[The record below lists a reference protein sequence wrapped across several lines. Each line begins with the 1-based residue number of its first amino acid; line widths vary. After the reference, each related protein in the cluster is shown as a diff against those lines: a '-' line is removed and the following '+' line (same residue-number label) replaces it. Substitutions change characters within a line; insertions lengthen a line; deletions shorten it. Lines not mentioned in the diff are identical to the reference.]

1 MRTKKGDMGHA
12 SNDASGRGRRGM
24 TSGTALRA
32 LMAASAATLARASAT
47 TSTCDYYMTPEGEG
61 TTIGQTDAGTIMN
74 PFGSLEEAQL
84 ALKPGQTLCVL
95 SGTYELDTFIGA
107 EILARGNADAPI
119 TIRGY
124 RTSDGADLPKFRFS
138 GGVALDFR
146 GAEYVTV
153 EDIEVDGGASEA
165 TTEDVVKAW
174 WNGEKLAHVGRT
186 CFRIGQK
193 SRHVSIKRNACH
205 DVSEAAVNVVD
216 ALYSSIK
223 LNVFYRIGWFG
234 VGDIAAVKRTYT
246 AAVDEDEEDDYRL
259 DVQGNAIWG
268 VESHLYERTENAS
281 YSKFVKTFGVALDAV
296 ADEDLRMRFSENVIA
311 FNANVGMKIARSPYV
326 VVSKNTFYSDPTAG
340 ASLLTDS
347 AMTSKL
353 ILKDNIFSTSQSADF
368 ALDVGASY
376 GTDIDPDFFRN
387 NIVAGGGA
395 VLDGN
400 LTVTRISS
408 QLFADAAH
416 GNFTLLPAAEESIN
430 ATTVPGVDAAVLKV
444 LARVMKDFNA
454 GTMARSEWVANH
466 KTLTQLI
473 IKTAPSM
480 YTKITSTRKGPE
492 DASVQ
497 FTDPVTNEFFTL
509 KLNPAYA
516 RDLFERGASPLDGS
530 EDENA
535 YPLDG
540 PDDENA
546 YPISVGALGQGY
558 PANNTGYPSNS
569 TGYPSSSTGYPS
581 NSTGSGYPSNSTGYP
596 ASGYPA
602 NSNGYPAKG
611 YPANSTGYPAK
622 GYPANSNGY
631 PAKGYPANSN
641 GYPANSDG
649 YPATR
654 TPAMPESIAEQI
666 EDAVADAV
674 QQIQSATANATEEIV
689 QAEAEAVTNVT
700 ETAGDEEGSD
710 VDELLADA
718 TNDVSPPPPPPPPPR
733 HKPPPPPPPYPG
745 TVQPPSPPLPPAP
758 PHVDSEAGLVNG
770 RIVIPVKDTLR
781 DFLLERNEVVNASSM
796 SLDHPDEDVSEIEDL
811 EPECYNPPRGCPAI
825 FHLSNYRAQA
835 VSKVSDDSSTS
846 YSSDRVALAAYRGER
861 FATEQSRGSVQ
872 EFDAQRPVEDSP
884 YGPNIDRAFFA
895 ALGMQ
900 KESAFKPN
908 EIIAPMAVLMV
919 IAAAVV
925 ASERLTKRGPIEERA
940 SLLASTSDVAE
951 REASK
956 LRAMKT
962 RRNAMVASA
971 LAGVFFVATATSST
985 PGAAAVMRAK
995 KEVAQLGSKLADC
1008 AGKFYVVNLPF
1019 SSCAVK
1025 GSEIPVGAR
1034 PFPLEDFIKFEA
1046 FVVARLGWGGF
1057 WSMKSSGYEIRS
1069 AARAH
1074 VIEER
1079 RVKNE
1084 ENVTNGLM
1092 DYHRQCLR
1100 TKTWCLEEGSENAC
1114 CRDMPVTAVEQE
1126 EDDLEFNT
1134 YDSILRNLCGCAL
1147 MMDKTPT
1154 GCGQIDALG
1163 RDLYC
1168 DRMRA
1173 MGMGDDLPACCD
1185 APNPFRV
1192 QECLCKGDENHMAY
1206 T

>member
-1 MRTKKGDMGHA
+1 
-12 SNDASGRGRRGM
+12 
-24 TSGTALRA
+24 
-32 LMAASAATLARASAT
+32 MAASAATLARASAT

-454 GTMARSEWVANH
+454 GTMARSEWVAKH

-558 PANNTGYPSNS
+558 PSNNTGYPSNS

-602 NSNGYPAKG
+602 NS
-611 YPANSTGYPAK
+611 T
-622 GYPANSNGY
+622 GY

-733 HKPPPPPPPYPG
+733 RKPPPPPPPYPG

-770 RIVIPVKDTLR
+770 RIVIPVRDTLR
-781 DFLLERNEVVNASSM
+781 DFLLERIEVVNASSM

-811 EPECYNPPRGCPAI
+811 EPGCYNPPRGCPAI

-835 VSKVSDDSSTS
+835 VSTVSDDSSTS
-846 YSSDRVALAAYRGER
+846 YSSDRAALAAYRGER

-1074 VIEER
+1074 VIEQL

-1126 EDDLEFNT
+1126 EDDMEFNT

>member
-1 MRTKKGDMGHA
+1 
-12 SNDASGRGRRGM
+12 
-24 TSGTALRA
+24 
-32 LMAASAATLARASAT
+32 MAASAATLARASAT

-95 SGTYELDTFIGA
+95 SGTYELDTFVGA

-631 PAKGYPANSN
+631 PA
-641 GYPANSDG
+641 NSDG

-674 QQIQSATANATEEIV
+674 QQIQSATANATEEIE

-718 TNDVSPPPPPPPPPR
+718 TNDVSPP
-733 HKPPPPPPPYPG
+733 
-745 TVQPPSPPLPPAP
+745 LPPAP

-770 RIVIPVKDTLR
+770 RIVIPVRDTLR
-781 DFLLERNEVVNASSM
+781 DFLLERIEVVNASSM

-811 EPECYNPPRGCPAI
+811 EPQCYNPPRGCPAI

-846 YSSDRVALAAYRGER
+846 YSSDRAALAAYRGER

-1074 VIEER
+1074 VIEQL

>member
-1 MRTKKGDMGHA
+1 
-12 SNDASGRGRRGM
+12 
-24 TSGTALRA
+24 
-32 LMAASAATLARASAT
+32 MAASAATLARASAT

-602 NSNGYPAKG
+602 NS
-611 YPANSTGYPAK
+611 T
-622 GYPANSNGY
+622 GY

-733 HKPPPPPPPYPG
+733 RKPPPPPPPYPG

-846 YSSDRVALAAYRGER
+846 YSSDRAALEAYRGER

>member
-1 MRTKKGDMGHA
+1 
-12 SNDASGRGRRGM
+12 
-24 TSGTALRA
+24 
-32 LMAASAATLARASAT
+32 MAASAATLARASAT

-454 GTMARSEWVANH
+454 GTMARSEWVAKH

-558 PANNTGYPSNS
+558 PSNNTGYPSNS

-602 NSNGYPAKG
+602 NS
-611 YPANSTGYPAK
+611 T
-622 GYPANSNGY
+622 GY

-733 HKPPPPPPPYPG
+733 RKPPPPPPPYPG

-770 RIVIPVKDTLR
+770 RIVIPVRDTLR
-781 DFLLERNEVVNASSM
+781 DFLLERIEVVNASSM

-811 EPECYNPPRGCPAI
+811 EPGCYNPPRGCPAI

-835 VSKVSDDSSTS
+835 VSEVSDDSSTS
-846 YSSDRVALAAYRGER
+846 YSSDRAALAAYRGER

-1074 VIEER
+1074 VIEQL

-1126 EDDLEFNT
+1126 EDDMEFNT

>member
-1 MRTKKGDMGHA
+1 M
-12 SNDASGRGRRGM
+12 
-24 TSGTALRA
+24 
-32 LMAASAATLARASAT
+32 MAASAATLARASAT

-368 ALDVGASY
+368 AVDVGASY

-454 GTMARSEWVANH
+454 GTMARSEWVAKH

-558 PANNTGYPSNS
+558 PSNNTGYPSNS

-602 NSNGYPAKG
+602 NS
-611 YPANSTGYPAK
+611 T
-622 GYPANSNGY
+622 GY

-733 HKPPPPPPPYPG
+733 RKPPPPPPPYPG

-770 RIVIPVKDTLR
+770 RIVIPVQDTLR
-781 DFLLERNEVVNASSM
+781 DFLLERIEVVNASSM

-811 EPECYNPPRGCPAI
+811 EPGCYNPPRGCPAI

-835 VSKVSDDSSTS
+835 VSEVSDDSSTS
-846 YSSDRVALAAYRGER
+846 YSSDRAALAAYRGER

-1074 VIEER
+1074 VIEQL

-1126 EDDLEFNT
+1126 EDDMEFNT

>member
-1 MRTKKGDMGHA
+1 MGHA

-611 YPANSTGYPAK
+611 YPANS
-622 GYPANSNGY
+622 
-631 PAKGYPANSN
+631 N

-733 HKPPPPPPPYPG
+733 RKPPPPPPPYPG

>member
-95 SGTYELDTFIGA
+95 SGTYKLDTFIGA

-602 NSNGYPAKG
+602 NSTGYPAKG
-611 YPANSTGYPAK
+611 YPANST
-622 GYPANSNGY
+622 GY

-674 QQIQSATANATEEIV
+674 QQIQSATANATEEIE

-733 HKPPPPPPPYPG
+733 RKPPPPPPPYPG

-770 RIVIPVKDTLR
+770 RIVIPVRDTLR
-781 DFLLERNEVVNASSM
+781 DFLLERIEVVNASSM

-811 EPECYNPPRGCPAI
+811 EPQCYDPPRGCPAI

-835 VSKVSDDSSTS
+835 VSRVSDDSSTS
-846 YSSDRVALAAYRGER
+846 YSSDRAALAAYRGER

-1074 VIEER
+1074 VIEQL

>member
-1 MRTKKGDMGHA
+1 
-12 SNDASGRGRRGM
+12 
-24 TSGTALRA
+24 
-32 LMAASAATLARASAT
+32 MAASAATLARASAT

-558 PANNTGYPSNS
+558 PSNNTGYPSNS

-602 NSNGYPAKG
+602 NS
-611 YPANSTGYPAK
+611 T
-622 GYPANSNGY
+622 GY

-733 HKPPPPPPPYPG
+733 RKPPPPPPPYPG

-770 RIVIPVKDTLR
+770 RIVIPVRDTLR
-781 DFLLERNEVVNASSM
+781 DFLLERIEVVNASSM

-811 EPECYNPPRGCPAI
+811 EPGCYNPPRGCPAI

-835 VSKVSDDSSTS
+835 VSTVSDDSSTS
-846 YSSDRVALAAYRGER
+846 YSSDRAALAAYRGER

-1074 VIEER
+1074 VIEQL

-1126 EDDLEFNT
+1126 EDDMEFNT

>member
-1 MRTKKGDMGHA
+1 
-12 SNDASGRGRRGM
+12 
-24 TSGTALRA
+24 
-32 LMAASAATLARASAT
+32 
-47 TSTCDYYMTPEGEG
+47 
-61 TTIGQTDAGTIMN
+61 
-74 PFGSLEEAQL
+74 
-84 ALKPGQTLCVL
+84 
-95 SGTYELDTFIGA
+95 
-107 EILARGNADAPI
+107 
-119 TIRGY
+119 
-124 RTSDGADLPKFRFS
+124 
-138 GGVALDFR
+138 
-146 GAEYVTV
+146 
-153 EDIEVDGGASEA
+153 
-165 TTEDVVKAW
+165 
-174 WNGEKLAHVGRT
+174 
-186 CFRIGQK
+186 
-193 SRHVSIKRNACH
+193 
-205 DVSEAAVNVVD
+205 
-216 ALYSSIK
+216 
-223 LNVFYRIGWFG
+223 
-234 VGDIAAVKRTYT
+234 
-246 AAVDEDEEDDYRL
+246 
-259 DVQGNAIWG
+259 
-268 VESHLYERTENAS
+268 
-281 YSKFVKTFGVALDAV
+281 
-296 ADEDLRMRFSENVIA
+296 
-311 FNANVGMKIARSPYV
+311 
-326 VVSKNTFYSDPTAG
+326 
-340 ASLLTDS
+340 
-347 AMTSKL
+347 
-353 ILKDNIFSTSQSADF
+353 
-368 ALDVGASY
+368 
-376 GTDIDPDFFRN
+376 
-387 NIVAGGGA
+387 
-395 VLDGN
+395 
-400 LTVTRISS
+400 
-408 QLFADAAH
+408 
-416 GNFTLLPAAEESIN
+416 
-430 ATTVPGVDAAVLKV
+430 
-444 LARVMKDFNA
+444 
-454 GTMARSEWVANH
+454 
-466 KTLTQLI
+466 
-473 IKTAPSM
+473 
-480 YTKITSTRKGPE
+480 
-492 DASVQ
+492 
-497 FTDPVTNEFFTL
+497 
-509 KLNPAYA
+509 
-516 RDLFERGASPLDGS
+516 
-530 EDENA
+530 
-535 YPLDG
+535 
-540 PDDENA
+540 
-546 YPISVGALGQGY
+546 
-558 PANNTGYPSNS
+558 
-569 TGYPSSSTGYPS
+569 
-581 NSTGSGYPSNSTGYP
+581 
-596 ASGYPA
+596 
-602 NSNGYPAKG
+602 
-611 YPANSTGYPAK
+611 
-622 GYPANSNGY
+622 
-631 PAKGYPANSN
+631 
-641 GYPANSDG
+641 
-649 YPATR
+649 
-654 TPAMPESIAEQI
+654 
-666 EDAVADAV
+666 
-674 QQIQSATANATEEIV
+674 
-689 QAEAEAVTNVT
+689 
-700 ETAGDEEGSD
+700 

-733 HKPPPPPPPYPG
+733 RKPPPPPPPYPG
-745 TVQPPSPPLPPAP
+745 TVEPPSPPLPPAP

>member
-1 MRTKKGDMGHA
+1 
-12 SNDASGRGRRGM
+12 
-24 TSGTALRA
+24 
-32 LMAASAATLARASAT
+32 MAASAATLARASAT

-61 TTIGQTDAGTIMN
+61 TTIRQTDAGTIMN

-558 PANNTGYPSNS
+558 PSNNTGYPSNS

-596 ASGYPA
+596 AS
-602 NSNGYPAKG
+602 G

-733 HKPPPPPPPYPG
+733 RKPPPPPPPYPG

-770 RIVIPVKDTLR
+770 RIVIPVQDTLR
-781 DFLLERNEVVNASSM
+781 DFLLERIEVVNASSM

-811 EPECYNPPRGCPAI
+811 EPGCYNPPRGCPAI

-835 VSKVSDDSSTS
+835 VSEVSDDSSTS
-846 YSSDRVALAAYRGER
+846 YSSDRAALAAYRGER

-1074 VIEER
+1074 VIEQL
-1079 RVKNE
+1079 RVVNE

-1092 DYHRQCLR
+1092 NYHRQCLR

-1126 EDDLEFNT
+1126 EDDMEFNT

>member
-1 MRTKKGDMGHA
+1 M
-12 SNDASGRGRRGM
+12 
-24 TSGTALRA
+24 
-32 LMAASAATLARASAT
+32 MAASAATLARASAT

-61 TTIGQTDAGTIMN
+61 TTIRQTDAGTIMN

-497 FTDPVTNEFFTL
+497 LTDPVTNEFFTL

-558 PANNTGYPSNS
+558 PSNNTGYPSNS

-602 NSNGYPAKG
+602 NS
-611 YPANSTGYPAK
+611 T
-622 GYPANSNGY
+622 GY

-733 HKPPPPPPPYPG
+733 RKPPPPPPPYPG

-770 RIVIPVKDTLR
+770 RIVIPVQDTLR
-781 DFLLERNEVVNASSM
+781 DFLLERIEVVNASSM

-811 EPECYNPPRGCPAI
+811 EPGCYNPPRGCPAI

-835 VSKVSDDSSTS
+835 VSEVSDDSSTS
-846 YSSDRVALAAYRGER
+846 YSSDRAALAAYRGER

-1074 VIEER
+1074 VIEQL
-1079 RVKNE
+1079 RVVNE

-1092 DYHRQCLR
+1092 NYHRQCLR

-1126 EDDLEFNT
+1126 EDDMEFNT

>member
-47 TSTCDYYMTPEGEG
+47 TSTCDYYMTSKGEG

-353 ILKDNIFSTSQSADF
+353 ILKDNIVSTSQSADF

-602 NSNGYPAKG
+602 NSNGYPA
-611 YPANSTGYPAK
+611 NR
-622 GYPANSNGY
+622 
-631 PAKGYPANSN
+631 
-641 GYPANSDG
+641 DG

-674 QQIQSATANATEEIV
+674 QQIQSVTANATEEIV

-733 HKPPPPPPPYPG
+733 RKPPPPPYPG

>member
-1 MRTKKGDMGHA
+1 MGHA

-32 LMAASAATLARASAT
+32 LMAASAATLARASST

-454 GTMARSEWVANH
+454 GTMARERVGGESQDAHPVDHQNGAVDVHKNH
-466 KTLTQLI
+466 VHAKRSGRRI
-473 IKTAPSM
+473 
-480 YTKITSTRKGPE
+480 
-492 DASVQ
+492 
-497 FTDPVTNEFFTL
+497 
-509 KLNPAYA
+509 
-516 RDLFERGASPLDGS
+516 GA
-530 EDENA
+530 
-535 YPLDG
+535 
-540 PDDENA
+540 
-546 YPISVGALGQGY
+546 V
-558 PANNTGYPSNS
+558 
-569 TGYPSSSTGYPS
+569 
-581 NSTGSGYPSNSTGYP
+581 
-596 ASGYPA
+596 
-602 NSNGYPAKG
+602 
-611 YPANSTGYPAK
+611 
-622 GYPANSNGY
+622 
-631 PAKGYPANSN
+631 
-641 GYPANSDG
+641 
-649 YPATR
+649 
-654 TPAMPESIAEQI
+654 
-666 EDAVADAV
+666 
-674 QQIQSATANATEEIV
+674 
-689 QAEAEAVTNVT
+689 
-700 ETAGDEEGSD
+700 
-710 VDELLADA
+710 
-718 TNDVSPPPPPPPPPR
+718 
-733 HKPPPPPPPYPG
+733 H
-745 TVQPPSPPLPPAP
+745 
-758 PHVDSEAGLVNG
+758 
-770 RIVIPVKDTLR
+770 
-781 DFLLERNEVVNASSM
+781 
-796 SLDHPDEDVSEIEDL
+796 
-811 EPECYNPPRGCPAI
+811 
-825 FHLSNYRAQA
+825 
-835 VSKVSDDSSTS
+835 
-846 YSSDRVALAAYRGER
+846 
-861 FATEQSRGSVQ
+861 
-872 EFDAQRPVEDSP
+872 
-884 YGPNIDRAFFA
+884 
-895 ALGMQ
+895 
-900 KESAFKPN
+900 
-908 EIIAPMAVLMV
+908 
-919 IAAAVV
+919 
-925 ASERLTKRGPIEERA
+925 
-940 SLLASTSDVAE
+940 
-951 REASK
+951 
-956 LRAMKT
+956 
-962 RRNAMVASA
+962 
-971 LAGVFFVATATSST
+971 
-985 PGAAAVMRAK
+985 
-995 KEVAQLGSKLADC
+995 
-1008 AGKFYVVNLPF
+1008 
-1019 SSCAVK
+1019 
-1025 GSEIPVGAR
+1025 
-1034 PFPLEDFIKFEA
+1034 
-1046 FVVARLGWGGF
+1046 
-1057 WSMKSSGYEIRS
+1057 
-1069 AARAH
+1069 
-1074 VIEER
+1074 
-1079 RVKNE
+1079 
-1084 ENVTNGLM
+1084 
-1092 DYHRQCLR
+1092 
-1100 TKTWCLEEGSENAC
+1100 
-1114 CRDMPVTAVEQE
+1114 
-1126 EDDLEFNT
+1126 
-1134 YDSILRNLCGCAL
+1134 
-1147 MMDKTPT
+1147 
-1154 GCGQIDALG
+1154 
-1163 RDLYC
+1163 
-1168 DRMRA
+1168 
-1173 MGMGDDLPACCD
+1173 
-1185 APNPFRV
+1185 
-1192 QECLCKGDENHMAY
+1192 
-1206 T
+1206 

>member
-1 MRTKKGDMGHA
+1 
-12 SNDASGRGRRGM
+12 
-24 TSGTALRA
+24 
-32 LMAASAATLARASAT
+32 MAASAATLARASAT

-569 TGYPSSSTGYPS
+569 TGYP
-581 NSTGSGYPSNSTGYP
+581 
-596 ASGYPA
+596 AS
-602 NSNGYPAKG
+602 G

-622 GYPANSNGY
+622 GYPANSTGY

-733 HKPPPPPPPYPG
+733 RKPPPPPPPYPG

>member
-1 MRTKKGDMGHA
+1 M
-12 SNDASGRGRRGM
+12 
-24 TSGTALRA
+24 
-32 LMAASAATLARASAT
+32 MAASAATLARASAT

-95 SGTYELDTFIGA
+95 SGTYELDTFVGA

-516 RDLFERGASPLDGS
+516 RDLFERGASPLDGP

-569 TGYPSSSTGYPS
+569 TGYLSSSTGYPS

-631 PAKGYPANSN
+631 PA
-641 GYPANSDG
+641 NSDG

-674 QQIQSATANATEEIV
+674 QQIQNATANATEEIE

-733 HKPPPPPPPYPG
+733 RKPPPPPPPYPG

-781 DFLLERNEVVNASSM
+781 DFLLERIEVVNASSM

-811 EPECYNPPRGCPAI
+811 EPECYDPPRGCPAI

-846 YSSDRVALAAYRGER
+846 YSSDRAALAAYRGER

-1074 VIEER
+1074 VIEQL

-1084 ENVTNGLM
+1084 QNVTNGLM

-1192 QECLCKGDENHMAY
+1192 QECLCKGDENYMAY

>member
-61 TTIGQTDAGTIMN
+61 TTIRQTDAGTIMN

-558 PANNTGYPSNS
+558 PSNNTGYPSNS

-596 ASGYPA
+596 AS
-602 NSNGYPAKG
+602 G

-674 QQIQSATANATEEIV
+674 QQIQSATANATEEIE
-689 QAEAEAVTNVT
+689 QAETEAVTNVT

-733 HKPPPPPPPYPG
+733 RKPPPPPPPYPG

-781 DFLLERNEVVNASSM
+781 DFLLERIEVVNASSM

-811 EPECYNPPRGCPAI
+811 EPGCYNPPRGCPAI

-835 VSKVSDDSSTS
+835 VSEVSDDSSTS
-846 YSSDRVALAAYRGER
+846 YSSDRAALAAYRGER

-956 LRAMKT
+956 SRAMKT
-962 RRNAMVASA
+962 RRNTMVASA

-1074 VIEER
+1074 VIEQL
-1079 RVKNE
+1079 RVRNE
-1084 ENVTNGLM
+1084 ENITNGLM
-1092 DYHRQCLR
+1092 NYHRQCLR

-1126 EDDLEFNT
+1126 EDDMEFNT

>member
-1 MRTKKGDMGHA
+1 MRPDEIVTRARATRHRVDRATRDADEQRGSVATQTERARARTATDGDARAEDRARIEPTPVERVDAVARATRRERSRGRKKGDMGRA

-24 TSGTALRA
+24 TSGTTLRA
-32 LMAASAATLARASAT
+32 LMAASAATLARASST
-47 TSTCDYYMTPEGEG
+47 TSACDYHMTPEGEG
-61 TTIGQTDAGTIMN
+61 TTIGQTDAGTVMN

-95 SGTYELDTFIGA
+95 SGTYELDTFVGA

-124 RTSDGADLPKFRFS
+124 RASDDAGLPKFRFS

-165 TTEDVVKAW
+165 TTEDVIKAW
-174 WNGEKLAHVGRT
+174 WNGERVAHVGRT

-234 VGDIAAVKRTYT
+234 SGDIAAVKRTYT
-246 AAVDEDEEDDYRL
+246 PAADEDEEDDYRL

-268 VESHLYERTENAS
+268 VESHLYERTVNAS

-296 ADEDLRMRFSENVIA
+296 ADEDARMRFSENVIA

-326 VVSKNTFYSDPTAG
+326 VVSKNTFYSDPTTG

-376 GTDIDPDFFRN
+376 GTDIDPDYFRN
-387 NIVAGGGA
+387 NVVAGGGA

-444 LARVMKDFNA
+444 IDRVMKDFNT
-454 GTMARSEWVANH
+454 GTMTKSEWVANH

-516 RDLFERGASPLDGS
+516 RDLFERGASPLDGP

-535 YPLDG
+535 YPHE
-540 PDDENA
+540 DENA
-546 YPISVGALGQGY
+546 YPISVGRLGQGY
-558 PANNTGYPSNS
+558 PANSA
-569 TGYPSSSTGYPS
+569 
-581 NSTGSGYPSNSTGYP
+581 GYPSNSTGYP

-602 NSNGYPAKG
+602 SGYPANSTGYPASGYPANSTGYPASGYPADSTGYPSKG
-611 YPANSTGYPAK
+611 YPANSTGYPA
-622 GYPANSNGY
+622 
-631 PAKGYPANSN
+631 
-641 GYPANSDG
+641 NSDG
-649 YPATR
+649 YPATQP
-654 TPAMPESIAEQI
+654 PAMPESIAEQI

-674 QQIQSATANATEEIV
+674 AQIQSATANATEEIE
-689 QAEAEAVTNVT
+689 QAEEQAVTNVT
-700 ETAGDEEGSD
+700 ETTDALDEEAGDEEGDVEGSD

-718 TNDVSPPPPPPPPPR
+718 TNDVSPPPPPPRPPRPPPS
-733 HKPPPPPPPYPG
+733 PPPPSPPPPYPG

-758 PHVDSEAGLVNG
+758 PAVDSEAGLVNG

-781 DFLLERNEVVNASSM
+781 DFLLDRIEVVNASSM
-796 SLDHPDEDVSEIEDL
+796 SLDHPDEDVSQIEDL
-811 EPECYNPPRGCPAI
+811 EPECYNPPRACPAV

-835 VSKVSDDSSTS
+835 VSGVSDDSSTL
-846 YSSDRVALAAYRGER
+846 YSSDRAALAAYRGER
-861 FATEQSRGSVQ
+861 DAAEQSRGSVR
-872 EFDAQRPVEDSP
+872 EFDAQRPVGDSP

-900 KESAFKPN
+900 KESTFKPN

-956 LRAMKT
+956 SRAMKT
-962 RRNAMVASA
+962 RRNTMVASA
-971 LAGVFFVATATSST
+971 LAGVFFVATRDFVDARSGGGDARKEGG
-985 PGAAAVMRAK
+985 GAA
-995 KEVAQLGSKLADC
+995 
-1008 AGKFYVVNLPF
+1008 
-1019 SSCAVK
+1019 
-1025 GSEIPVGAR
+1025 
-1034 PFPLEDFIKFEA
+1034 
-1046 FVVARLGWGGF
+1046 RL
-1057 WSMKSSGYEIRS
+1057 
-1069 AARAH
+1069 
-1074 VIEER
+1074 
-1079 RVKNE
+1079 
-1084 ENVTNGLM
+1084 
-1092 DYHRQCLR
+1092 
-1100 TKTWCLEEGSENAC
+1100 
-1114 CRDMPVTAVEQE
+1114 
-1126 EDDLEFNT
+1126 
-1134 YDSILRNLCGCAL
+1134 
-1147 MMDKTPT
+1147 
-1154 GCGQIDALG
+1154 
-1163 RDLYC
+1163 
-1168 DRMRA
+1168 
-1173 MGMGDDLPACCD
+1173 
-1185 APNPFRV
+1185 
-1192 QECLCKGDENHMAY
+1192 
-1206 T
+1206 

>member
-1 MRTKKGDMGHA
+1 
-12 SNDASGRGRRGM
+12 
-24 TSGTALRA
+24 
-32 LMAASAATLARASAT
+32 MAASAATLARASAT

-454 GTMARSEWVANH
+454 GTMARSEWVAKH

-558 PANNTGYPSNS
+558 PSNNTGYPSNS

-602 NSNGYPAKG
+602 NS
-611 YPANSTGYPAK
+611 T
-622 GYPANSNGY
+622 GY

-733 HKPPPPPPPYPG
+733 RKPPPPPPPYPG

-770 RIVIPVKDTLR
+770 RIVIPVRDTLR
-781 DFLLERNEVVNASSM
+781 DFLLERIEVVNASSM

-811 EPECYNPPRGCPAI
+811 EPGCYNPPRGCPAI

-846 YSSDRVALAAYRGER
+846 YSSDRAALAAYRGER

-1074 VIEER
+1074 VIEQL

-1126 EDDLEFNT
+1126 EDDMEFNT

>member
-1 MRTKKGDMGHA
+1 
-12 SNDASGRGRRGM
+12 
-24 TSGTALRA
+24 
-32 LMAASAATLARASAT
+32 MAASAATLARASAT

-95 SGTYELDTFIGA
+95 SGTYKLDTFIGA

-602 NSNGYPAKG
+602 NSNGYPA
-611 YPANSTGYPAK
+611 
-622 GYPANSNGY
+622 
-631 PAKGYPANSN
+631 
-641 GYPANSDG
+641 NSDG

-733 HKPPPPPPPYPG
+733 RKPPPPPPPYPG

-846 YSSDRVALAAYRGER
+846 YSSDRAALEAYRGER

-1126 EDDLEFNT
+1126 EDDMEFNT

>member
-1 MRTKKGDMGHA
+1 
-12 SNDASGRGRRGM
+12 
-24 TSGTALRA
+24 
-32 LMAASAATLARASAT
+32 
-47 TSTCDYYMTPEGEG
+47 
-61 TTIGQTDAGTIMN
+61 
-74 PFGSLEEAQL
+74 
-84 ALKPGQTLCVL
+84 
-95 SGTYELDTFIGA
+95 
-107 EILARGNADAPI
+107 
-119 TIRGY
+119 
-124 RTSDGADLPKFRFS
+124 
-138 GGVALDFR
+138 
-146 GAEYVTV
+146 
-153 EDIEVDGGASEA
+153 
-165 TTEDVVKAW
+165 
-174 WNGEKLAHVGRT
+174 
-186 CFRIGQK
+186 
-193 SRHVSIKRNACH
+193 
-205 DVSEAAVNVVD
+205 
-216 ALYSSIK
+216 
-223 LNVFYRIGWFG
+223 
-234 VGDIAAVKRTYT
+234 
-246 AAVDEDEEDDYRL
+246 
-259 DVQGNAIWG
+259 
-268 VESHLYERTENAS
+268 
-281 YSKFVKTFGVALDAV
+281 
-296 ADEDLRMRFSENVIA
+296 
-311 FNANVGMKIARSPYV
+311 
-326 VVSKNTFYSDPTAG
+326 
-340 ASLLTDS
+340 
-347 AMTSKL
+347 
-353 ILKDNIFSTSQSADF
+353 
-368 ALDVGASY
+368 
-376 GTDIDPDFFRN
+376 
-387 NIVAGGGA
+387 
-395 VLDGN
+395 
-400 LTVTRISS
+400 
-408 QLFADAAH
+408 
-416 GNFTLLPAAEESIN
+416 
-430 ATTVPGVDAAVLKV
+430 
-444 LARVMKDFNA
+444 
-454 GTMARSEWVANH
+454 
-466 KTLTQLI
+466 
-473 IKTAPSM
+473 
-480 YTKITSTRKGPE
+480 
-492 DASVQ
+492 
-497 FTDPVTNEFFTL
+497 
-509 KLNPAYA
+509 
-516 RDLFERGASPLDGS
+516 
-530 EDENA
+530 
-535 YPLDG
+535 
-540 PDDENA
+540 
-546 YPISVGALGQGY
+546 
-558 PANNTGYPSNS
+558 
-569 TGYPSSSTGYPS
+569 
-581 NSTGSGYPSNSTGYP
+581 
-596 ASGYPA
+596 
-602 NSNGYPAKG
+602 
-611 YPANSTGYPAK
+611 
-622 GYPANSNGY
+622 
-631 PAKGYPANSN
+631 
-641 GYPANSDG
+641 
-649 YPATR
+649 
-654 TPAMPESIAEQI
+654 MPESIAEQI

-674 QQIQSATANATEEIV
+674 QQIQSATANATEEIE
-689 QAEAEAVTNVT
+689 QAETEAVTNVT

-733 HKPPPPPPPYPG
+733 RKPPPPPPPYPG

-770 RIVIPVKDTLR
+770 RIVIPVRDTLR

-811 EPECYNPPRGCPAI
+811 EPECYNRPRGCPAI

-846 YSSDRVALAAYRGER
+846 YSSDRAAFAAYRGER

-1126 EDDLEFNT
+1126 EDDMEFNT

>member
-1 MRTKKGDMGHA
+1 M
-12 SNDASGRGRRGM
+12 
-24 TSGTALRA
+24 
-32 LMAASAATLARASAT
+32 MAASAATLARASAT

-95 SGTYELDTFIGA
+95 SGTYKLDTFIGA

-611 YPANSTGYPAK
+611 YPANSTGYPA
-622 GYPANSNGY
+622 
-631 PAKGYPANSN
+631 
-641 GYPANSDG
+641 NSDG

-733 HKPPPPPPPYPG
+733 RKPPPPPPPYPG

-846 YSSDRVALAAYRGER
+846 YSSDRAALEAYRGER

-1126 EDDLEFNT
+1126 EDDMEFNT

>member
-1 MRTKKGDMGHA
+1 
-12 SNDASGRGRRGM
+12 
-24 TSGTALRA
+24 
-32 LMAASAATLARASAT
+32 MAASAATLARASAT

-602 NSNGYPAKG
+602 NSNGYPA
-611 YPANSTGYPAK
+611 
-622 GYPANSNGY
+622 
-631 PAKGYPANSN
+631 
-641 GYPANSDG
+641 NSDG

-674 QQIQSATANATEEIV
+674 QQIQSATANATEEIE
-689 QAEAEAVTNVT
+689 QAETEAVTNVT

-733 HKPPPPPPPYPG
+733 RKPPPPPPPYPG

-846 YSSDRVALAAYRGER
+846 YSSDRAALEAYRGER

>member
-296 ADEDLRMRFSENVIA
+296 ADEDARMRFSENVIA

-581 NSTGSGYPSNSTGYP
+581 NSTGTG
-596 ASGYPA
+596 S
-602 NSNGYPAKG
+602 
-611 YPANSTGYPAK
+611 PANSTGYPT
-622 GYPANSNGY
+622 S
-631 PAKGYPANSN
+631 GYPANSN

-733 HKPPPPPPPYPG
+733 RKPPPPPPPYPG

-770 RIVIPVKDTLR
+770 RIVIPVQDTLR
-781 DFLLERNEVVNASSM
+781 DFLLERIEVVNASSM

-811 EPECYNPPRGCPAI
+811 EPGCYNPPRGCPAI

-846 YSSDRVALAAYRGER
+846 YSSDRAALAAYRGER

-956 LRAMKT
+956 SRAMKT
-962 RRNAMVASA
+962 RRNTMVASA

-1074 VIEER
+1074 VIEQL
-1079 RVKNE
+1079 RVRNE
-1084 ENVTNGLM
+1084 ENITNGLM
-1092 DYHRQCLR
+1092 NYHRQCLR

-1126 EDDLEFNT
+1126 EDDMEFNT
-1134 YDSILRNLCGCAL
+1134 FDSILRNLCGCAL

>member
-1 MRTKKGDMGHA
+1 
-12 SNDASGRGRRGM
+12 
-24 TSGTALRA
+24 
-32 LMAASAATLARASAT
+32 MAASAATLARASAT

-569 TGYPSSSTGYPS
+569 TGYP
-581 NSTGSGYPSNSTGYP
+581 
-596 ASGYPA
+596 AS
-602 NSNGYPAKG
+602 
-611 YPANSTGYPAK
+611 

-733 HKPPPPPPPYPG
+733 RKPPPPPPPYPG

-846 YSSDRVALAAYRGER
+846 YSSDRAAFAAYRGER

>member
-1 MRTKKGDMGHA
+1 
-12 SNDASGRGRRGM
+12 
-24 TSGTALRA
+24 
-32 LMAASAATLARASAT
+32 MAASAATLARASAT

-454 GTMARSEWVANH
+454 GTMARSEWVAKH

-558 PANNTGYPSNS
+558 PSNNTGYPSNS

-596 ASGYPA
+596 AS
-602 NSNGYPAKG
+602 G

-733 HKPPPPPPPYPG
+733 RKPPPPPPPYPG

-770 RIVIPVKDTLR
+770 RIVIPVRDTLR
-781 DFLLERNEVVNASSM
+781 DFLLERIEVVNASSM

-811 EPECYNPPRGCPAI
+811 EPGCYNPPRGCPAI

-835 VSKVSDDSSTS
+835 VSTVSDDSSTS
-846 YSSDRVALAAYRGER
+846 YSSDRAALAAYRGER

-1074 VIEER
+1074 VIEQL

-1126 EDDLEFNT
+1126 EDDMEFNT

>member
-1 MRTKKGDMGHA
+1 M
-12 SNDASGRGRRGM
+12 
-24 TSGTALRA
+24 
-32 LMAASAATLARASAT
+32 MAASAATLARASAT

-95 SGTYELDTFIGA
+95 SGTYKLDTFIGA

-611 YPANSTGYPAK
+611 YPANS
-622 GYPANSNGY
+622 
-631 PAKGYPANSN
+631 N

-674 QQIQSATANATEEIV
+674 QQIQSATANATEEIE
-689 QAEAEAVTNVT
+689 QAETEAVTNVT

-733 HKPPPPPPPYPG
+733 RKPPPPPPPYPG

-846 YSSDRVALAAYRGER
+846 YSSDRAALEAYRGER

>member
-1 MRTKKGDMGHA
+1 M
-12 SNDASGRGRRGM
+12 
-24 TSGTALRA
+24 
-32 LMAASAATLARASAT
+32 MAASAATLARASAT

-95 SGTYELDTFIGA
+95 SGTYELDTFVGA

-631 PAKGYPANSN
+631 PA
-641 GYPANSDG
+641 NSDG

-674 QQIQSATANATEEIV
+674 QQIQSATANATEEIE

-733 HKPPPPPPPYPG
+733 RKPPPPPPPYPG

-770 RIVIPVKDTLR
+770 RIVIPVRDTLR
-781 DFLLERNEVVNASSM
+781 DFLLERIEVVNASSM

-811 EPECYNPPRGCPAI
+811 EPQCYDPPRGCPAI

-835 VSKVSDDSSTS
+835 VSRVSDDSSTS
-846 YSSDRVALAAYRGER
+846 YSSDRAALAAYRGER

-1074 VIEER
+1074 VIEQL

>member
-1 MRTKKGDMGHA
+1 
-12 SNDASGRGRRGM
+12 
-24 TSGTALRA
+24 
-32 LMAASAATLARASAT
+32 MAASAATLARASAT

-674 QQIQSATANATEEIV
+674 QQIQSATANATEEIE

-733 HKPPPPPPPYPG
+733 RKPPPPPPPYPG

-781 DFLLERNEVVNASSM
+781 DFLLERIEVVNASSM

-846 YSSDRVALAAYRGER
+846 YSSDRAALAAYRGER

-1074 VIEER
+1074 VIEQLRVRER
-1079 RVKNE
+1079 RKCHQR
-1084 ENVTNGLM
+1084 L
-1092 DYHRQCLR
+1092 
-1100 TKTWCLEEGSENAC
+1100 
-1114 CRDMPVTAVEQE
+1114 
-1126 EDDLEFNT
+1126 
-1134 YDSILRNLCGCAL
+1134 
-1147 MMDKTPT
+1147 
-1154 GCGQIDALG
+1154 
-1163 RDLYC
+1163 
-1168 DRMRA
+1168 
-1173 MGMGDDLPACCD
+1173 
-1185 APNPFRV
+1185 
-1192 QECLCKGDENHMAY
+1192 DELSSSVLANKDVVP
-1206 T
+1206 